1 MVSYP
6 PIKSH
11 LKGSDGTST
20 LWSRPETCS
29 PRPSCE
35 NYQDPNLDW
44 KTVIQI
50 LDRKNSSAPRNNHRP
65 EEAEPQCGMPC
76 VGGGGDISV
85 RTDVTHTSTCV

>member
-1 MVSYP
+1 MISYP

-35 NYQDPNLDW
+35 NYQTNLDW
-44 KTVIQI
+44 KIVIQI
-50 LDRKNSSAPRNNHRP
+50 PDRKNSSAPRNNHRP
-65 EEAEPQCGMPC
+65 GEAERNVGCRGL
-76 VGGGGDISV
+76 GGGETLV
-85 RTDVTHTSTCV
+85 